1 MGVKCVKIIISNEIT
16 ITDAT
21 QEILDWCKREL
32 VLPNPEYAKKERMG
46 LWVGNT
52 PRTLSLYKINGNSVI
67 IPIGAFKYIKPIL
80 NTYNIEY
87 VQDMANNEPVEYNA
101 EVNLYDY
108 QEKAVEQMLKAGY
121 GILQSPAGSGKTQMG
136 IALAVKLGKKCLW
149 LTHTQDLLKQSYDR
163 ASQYIDK
170 SLLGTI
176 TAGKVNIGSGITFAT
191 VQTLSKQDLT
201 QYKYMW
207 DVVITDE
214 CFSCDTLISTI
225 NGYKKIKDINY
236 GDMVLSYNHKTKKA
250 EYKPV
255 IHKFSK
261 GAESVLTVFVENG
274 KMVITGNHPIYT
286 QRGYIK
292 AEELT
297 NGDYVLRDMSETC
310 RFAENEGKQ
319 QKQGKKKR
327 LRLLFKGMFKKRG
340 SSSQYMDTRKTEKGI
355 GTDERAEQDGSI
367 YKAKTV
373 NENKQS
379 YEQTRDKGKGIKDIK
394 GTRSQTAY
402 KGWKRNRTDR
412 ATENV
417 NGCVDRIRSI
427 FRVCCANKKSKRGLS
442 YLLQNRFSNT
452 DSYVGNRNRWKLS
465 LFTKKTRTGQEENG
479 LFKWVRVE
487 SIEVQEQTSDGTFD
501 GLCPDGKVYNI
512 GVEDNHNYFAN
523 NILVHNCHRV
533 AGTPTT
539 MTQFSKVISNL
550 ACNHKYGLSAT
561 VHRADGM
568 IKCAYML
575 IGDVKCI
582 VPDEAVKDKV
592 MAVSIERI
600 DTGCDIPFSALDT
613 DGTINYTKLISSLAM
628 NTRRNDI
635 IYDKLM
641 HNSAHYNLILSDR
654 LDQLYYLYN
663 QLPPTLQE
671 QSAVIDGKMTSKKAK
686 AEREQAIEDM
696 RTGKKHFLFASY
708 KLAKE
713 GLDIPR
719 LDRLHLATPQKDYAI
734 IVQSVGRV
742 ARTFEGK
749 EQPICYDY
757 VDKFKM
763 AENMYKTRCRHYR
776 KCGCVLNG

>member
-1 MGVKCVKIIISNEIT
+1 MGVRCVKVIISNEIT
-16 ITDAT
+16 IIEAT
-21 QEILDWCKREL
+21 QEILAWCKREL

-67 IPIGAFKYIKPIL
+67 LPIGAFKGIKPIL

-163 ASQYIDK
+163 ASKYIDK

-191 VQTLSKQDLT
+191 VQTLAKQDLT
-201 QYKYMW
+201 QYKYMF
-207 DVVITDE
+207 DVIIVDE
-214 CFSCDTLISTI
+214 CFSCDTLINTI

-261 GAESVLTVFVENG
+261 GAENVLTVFVKNG
-274 KMVITGNHPIYT
+274 KMVITGNHPVFT
-286 QRGYIK
+286 QRGYVK
-292 AEELT
+292 AEELK
-297 NGDYVLRDMSETC
+297 NGDYVLQDMSETC
-310 RFAENEGKQ
+310 RFIRNAKNN
-319 QKQGKKKR
+319 KKSLQIKGICV
-327 LRLLFKGMFKKRG
+327 LFKRMFKNWCNMSKYLDR
-340 SSSQYMDTRKTEKGI
+340 RKTEKGF
-355 GTDERAEQDGSI
+355 GTDERTEQNRSI
-367 YKAKTV
+367 YKAKAV
-373 NENKQS
+373 DENKQP
-379 YEQTRDKGKGIKDIK
+379 YEQTRDKGKGVKDTK
-394 GTRSQTAY
+394 GKRTQTTD
-402 KGWKRNRTDR
+402 KRWKWNWLNR
-412 ATENV
+412 ATKNIEK
-417 NGCVDRIRSI
+417 CVDRFRSI
-427 FRVCCANKKSKRGLS
+427 SRVCCADKKSKRGLS

-452 DSYVGNRNRWKLS
+452 SSYVGNRNRWKLS
-465 LFTKKTRTGQEENG
+465 LLTKKTRTGQEENRF
-479 LFKWVRVE
+479 FKWVRVE
-487 SIEVQEQTSDGTFD
+487 SVEVQKQTSDGTFG

-533 AGTPTT
+533 AGTPTAR
-539 MTQFSKVISNL
+539 TQFSAVLSNI
-550 ACNHKYGLSAT
+550 ACKHKYGLSAT

-575 IGDVKCI
+575 IGDVKYI

-592 MAVSIERI
+592 MAVNIERV
-600 DTGCDIPFSALDT
+600 DTNCEIPFSALDT

-628 NTRRNDI
+628 STCRNDI
-635 IYDKLM
+635 IYDKLIK
-641 HNSAHYNLILSDR
+641 NSAHYNLILSDR

-696 RTGKKHFLFASY
+696 RSGKKHFLFASY

-719 LDRLHLATPQKDYAI
+719 LDRLHLVTPQKDYAI

-742 ARTFEGK
+742 ARTFDGK
-749 EQPICYDY
+749 EQPICFDY

-763 AENMYKTRCRHYR
+763 AENMYKARCRHYR